1 MESDDALALLLRTT
15 LELQGYDVLT
25 ELEENVIPAIFIV
38 DTGDDMDKLELCSN
52 IKMNSIFSNSKL
64 IVTSNR
70 HDKSKILDTG
80 ADLYLPKP
88 YELTKL
94 IKWVEYFMQE

>member
-1 MESDDALALLLRTT
+1 MEEDI
-15 LELQGYDVLT
+15 
-25 ELEENVIPAIFIV
+25 IPAIFII
-38 DTGDDMDKLELCSN
+38 DTGDNMDKLSLCLD
-52 IKMNSIFSNSKL
+52 IKSNSIFSNSKI

-88 YELTKL
+88 YEITKL
-94 IKWVEYFMQE
+94 VKWVEHFMR